1 MNTIIIICA
10 KYLIIIPIIA
20 VIIWFIRLP
29 RHEKKQAFFFG
40 LITLPL
46 AYIFAKIAGHFYF
59 DARPFVVGNFT
70 PLIPHAADNG
80 FPSDH
85 TLLAG
90 ALAASVMC
98 SSRKFSIALWIIA
111 ILIGISRVAAGIHHW
126 GDIAGSIV
134 IVLLAALIAHLVLK
148 RR

>member
-1 MNTIIIICA
+1 MNTIIILGA
-10 KYLIIIPIIA
+10 KYLILVSIVA
-20 VIIWFIRLP
+20 YLIWFIRLP
-29 RHEKKQAFFFG
+29 KHEKKQAFLFG

-46 AYIFAKIAGHFYF
+46 AYILAKIAGHFYF
-59 DARPFVVGNFT
+59 DPRPFVVGNFT

-90 ALAASVMC
+90 ALAASVAC
-98 SSRKFSIALWIIA
+98 FNKKFSMYLWIIT

-126 GDIAGSIV
+126 RDIAGSIV
-134 IVLLAALIAHLVLK
+134 IVLLAATITHLVLK